1 MRGASSRRT
10 SPPRILAGRWK
21 GRPLHVPASARPT
34 SSRARESLFDILQ
47 ASIPGTR
54 VLDLFAGSGAVG
66 LEALSRGAA
75 SAVFVES
82 DPKALEDN
90 VATLDAGGG
99 EVEILGSDVRR
110 AVATLLARG
119 DRFGLV
125 FADPPYAFAAPLSR
139 SLRDLLAPEGRLV
152 VQADSDAPAPELP
165 GLTLRRR
172 RAYGRNVFFFF
183 ARDET

>member
-99 EVEILGSDVRR
+99 EVEILGSGVRR